1 MKHPCSYL
9 IYSDAFDQLP
19 APMKTY
25 LHRHLW
31 EILNGRDKTP
41 EYAGLNPR
49 SNRAILEILLETKT
63 GLPDYWK
70 LKE

>member
-1 MKHPCSYL
+1 
-9 IYSDAFDQLP
+9 
-19 APMKTY
+19 MKTY
-25 LHRHLW
+25 LHRRLW